1 MTRVASLF
9 LPQLPIERLRRA
21 ERTPSHSGTP
31 PERARAG
38 PRFPEPVDDNPGTCS
53 VPRGGGWRPG
63 AARRYAGG
71 GPGHLRAAP
80 ERERAAASGAAPA
93 RLA

>member
-1 MTRVASLF
+1 MTLAQSIF
-9 LPQLPIERLRRA
+9 
-21 ERTPSHSGTP
+21 PS
-31 PERARAG
+31 G
-38 PRFPEPVDDNPGTCS
+38 P
-53 VPRGGGWRPG
+53 VPRSLSIPSSPIPPSRGCPPRGGWRPG